1 MMTRRASLITLAGM
15 LAGVATIGVGSVSAQ
30 ATKSGIETKA
40 KEAASKAQIDWQS
53 LPAEQQEKLKEQ
65 WKMDADKA
73 QQKWNSMTPEQQATE
88 KQKVAATADK
98 AQKKWQS
105 LPK

>member
-15 LAGVATIGVGSVSAQ
+15 LAGVATIGIGSVSAQ

-53 LPAEQQEKLKEQ
+53 LPADQQQKLKEQ

-73 QQKWNSMTPEQQATE
+73 QQKWNSMTPEQQDAE